1 MVEAGVKIMRSTIRV
16 ALMLAVSSSLAMAS
30 DWGHYGNAR
39 FQYGIDIP
47 PGFSSVAESDN
58 GDGGA
63 TASAD
68 GRTKLAVWGS
78 YLADRD
84 FAAEAG
90 WRADQDR
97 GDGWTITYRKQT
109 KTWAVWSGTRG
120 NRIFYERAIVGCG
133 DAAAYFRL
141 EYDKDQATTF
151 DPIVSRLNGSLRKGG
166 C

>member
-1 MVEAGVKIMRSTIRV
+1 MNRRCCSMFAV
-16 ALMLAVSSSLAMAS
+16 ALVAGPSLAFAAG
-30 DWGHYGNAR
+30 WGHYSNAR

-47 PGFSSVAESDN
+47 PGFSAVAEAEN

-68 GRTKLAVWGS
+68 GRAKLAVWGS

-84 FAAEAG
+84 FAAEVR
-90 WRADQDR
+90 WRADQGH
-97 GDGWTITYRKQT
+97 GDGWTIAYQKQT
-109 KTWAVWSGTRG
+109 KTWAVWSGARG
-120 NRIFYERAIVGCG
+120 NRIVYERAIAGCD

-141 EYDKDQATTF
+141 EYDKDQAKAF
-151 DPIVSRLNGSLRKGG
+151 DPIVSRLNASLRKGD